1 MEAIQIKTEPTN
13 LIDRDKPK
21 STGGGA
27 WRTIVL
33 LLCIP
38 IIPFVLLGWYLEP
51 NVEALVRSDWLSE
64 RQLLAVSTI
73 IVLLVFD
80 VLLPVPSSVV
90 GTISGSLLGPWI
102 GTLVNWIGLSL
113 AAAVG
118 YELGKRFGRPLA
130 IRLQSVQSLKRVAQW
145 NDEYGSWALVL
156 FRGIP
161 ILAEASVISAGLYRQ
176 SPRQFWPPVLASN
189 LGIAA
194 AYGVLG
200 NWSLAG
206 DWLAI
211 AMALSLGIPAAIAAW
226 IIGRIRR
233 TNVS

>member
-1 MEAIQIKTEPTN
+1 M
-13 LIDRDKPK
+13 
-21 STGGGA
+21 
-27 WRTIVL
+27 
-33 LLCIP
+33 
-38 IIPFVLLGWYLEP
+38 
-51 NVEALVRSDWLSE
+51 EALVRSDWLME
-64 RQLLAVSTI
+64 RQWLAASI
-73 IVLLVFD
+73 MIVLLVVD

-90 GTISGSLLGPWI
+90 CTISGSLLGPWI
-102 GTLVNWIGLSL
+102 GTLINWIGLSL

-130 IRLQSVQSLKRVAQW
+130 YRLQSVQSLKRVDQW
-145 NDEYGSWALVL
+145 NNKYGSWALVL

-161 ILAEASVISAGLYRQ
+161 ILAEASVIAAGLYRQ
-176 SPRQFWPPVLASN
+176 SPRRFWPPVMASN

-200 NWSLAG
+200 NWSRAG

-226 IIGRIRR
+226 IIGRLQR